1 MMTDFVAA
9 EAGIRELHS
18 RYTDAV
24 WRQDF
29 DAFAGCFAED
39 GEWRI
44 MGMALKGRAQIKE
57 TITGI
62 LSRFTR
68 VLISFRTPI
77 VEVADGTAFART
89 YIDERCAW
97 KNGDTNISMGLYYE
111 RFVERDGLWL
121 FQWRLFEMLYRGDP
135 DLSGTFFEVPDYGPP
150 PGMPPLD
157 AVPVDASAAKV
168 RWGID
173 TPG

>member
-1 MMTDFVAA
+1 MSDFVAA
-9 EAGIRELHS
+9 EAGIRQLHE

-29 DAFAGCFAED
+29 DAFAECFSER

-44 MGMALKGRAQIKE
+44 SGMVLQGRAQIRE
-57 TITGI
+57 TIAAI
-62 LSRFTR
+62 LARFNR

-77 VEVADGTAFART
+77 VTLSEGGACART

-111 RFVERDGLWL
+111 HFVEHDGRWL
-121 FQWRLFEMLYRGDP
+121 FDWRLFQMLYRGDP
-135 DLSGTFFEVPDYGPP
+135 DLTGTFYDFPDYGPP
-150 PGMPPLD
+150 PGMPPRD
-157 AVPVDASAAKV
+157 AVPADTATA
-168 RWGID
+168 RWGIAK
-173 TPG
+173 P

>member
-1 MMTDFVAA
+1 MTDFVTA
-9 EAGIRELHS
+9 EAGIRDLHQ

-29 DAFAGCFAED
+29 EAFAQCFAED

-44 MGMALKGRAQIKE
+44 SGMALKGRAQIKE
-57 TITGI
+57 TFTAIMA
-62 LSRFTR
+62 RFNR
-68 VLISFRTPI
+68 VMISFRTPI
-77 VEVADGTAFART
+77 LEVGPEGVFSRT

-111 RFVERDGLWL
+111 RFVERDGRWL
-121 FQWRLFEMLYRGDP
+121 FQWRLFQMLYRGDP
-135 DLSGTFFEVPDYGPP
+135 DLTGTYYEFPDYGPP

-157 AVPVDASAAKV
+157 AVPEDTATA
-168 RWGID
+168 RWGLAEP
-173 TPG
+173 TA

>member
-1 MMTDFVAA
+1 MTDFTAA
-9 EAGIRELHS
+9 EAGIRELHA

-24 WRQDF
+24 WRQDAK
-29 DAFAGCFAED
+29 AFAECFAQD

-44 MGMALKGRAQIKE
+44 MGMALKGRPQIEE
-57 TITGI
+57 TIAAI

-77 VEVADGTAFART
+77 IEVGEGTAFGRT
-89 YIDERCAW
+89 YIDEKCAW
-97 KNGDTNISMGLYYE
+97 KNGDTNISIGCYYE
-111 RFVERDGLWL
+111 RFVEQDGRWL
-121 FQWRLFEMLYRGDP
+121 FQWRLFQMFYRGDP

-157 AVPVDASAAKV
+157 AVPEDASSAIA
-168 RWGID
+168 RWGIEK
-173 TPG
+173 PA

>member
-1 MMTDFVAA
+1 MSDFVAA
-9 EAGIRELHS
+9 EAGIRQLHE

-29 DAFAGCFAED
+29 DAFAECFTED

-44 MGMALKGRAQIKE
+44 SGMVLQGRAQIRE
-57 TITGI
+57 TIAAI
-62 LSRFTR
+62 LSRFNR

-77 VEVADGTAFART
+77 LQVGEGVASGRT

-111 RFVERDGLWL
+111 HFVEQDGRWL
-121 FQWRLFEMLYRGDP
+121 FDWRLFQMLYRGDP
-135 DLSGTFFEVPDYGPP
+135 DLTGTFYDFPDYGPP
-150 PGMPPLD
+150 PGMPPRD
-157 AVPVDASAAKV
+157 ALPADTATA
-168 RWGID
+168 RWGLKV
-173 TPG
+173 